1 MVSVDHSVLQDAHL
15 HTDTVRAQ
23 ATKCLH
29 HLSSL
34 SLYVFIT
41 LYDLKVF
48 NVLQPPVALG
58 SRSNCRTEIK
68 HRDQGK
74 QRGKATPNY
83 PVLWPVL
90 TTVVGVGTLL
100 IQMWYTV
107 FSIIIQEINM
117 LYCFIESQEEE
128 QIHTVIQRLQN
139 CKLNP
144 VKRKP
149 HVSNDSTVFS
159 VQQFMLI

>member
-58 SRSNCRTEIK
+58 SRSYCRTEIS

-74 QRGKATPNY
+74 QSGRATPNY
-83 PVLWPVL
+83 PVLWPLL
-90 TTVVGVGTLL
+90 TPVVGAGTL
-100 IQMWYTV
+100 YTYV
-107 FSIIIQEINM
+107 VYKKSTCYI
-117 LYCFIESQEEE
+117 
-128 QIHTVIQRLQN
+128 
-139 CKLNP
+139 
-144 VKRKP
+144 
-149 HVSNDSTVFS
+149 VS
-159 VQQFMLI
+159 